1 MEGTVSDDKLRNRS
15 EICPVRERIYAMT
28 EKEKEM
34 NCREAGKWMSRRID
48 GELPRAQ
55 ADLLDEHMSSCPSCT
70 REVRLLTIPRR
81 IGRSLPVLEPSA
93 YFYQRIR
100 ANLELEAVRNAFWK
114 IVMGLSR
121 QVVLPLGAVTLMLI
135 TAFLYAQLSVPRA
148 DVYQT
153 YDRIFAPVSHP
164 EQIVRAERGEITDD
178 VVLYTLAE
186 QEQDGQAGRHLG
198 TAPPK

>member
-1 MEGTVSDDKLRNRS
+1 
-15 EICPVRERIYAMT
+15 MT

-135 TAFLYAQLSVPRA
+135 TAFLYAQLSVPKA

>member
-1 MEGTVSDDKLRNRS
+1 
-15 EICPVRERIYAMT
+15 
-28 EKEKEM
+28 M

-48 GELPRAQ
+48 GEPPRAQ